1 MVTLEIV
8 FGLMIVLFF
17 LSIAGWAIMLFA
29 IQVGCVDA
37 ATNVA
42 RQAARGDEEAVE
54 RAKDRAPRD
63 AVIKIND
70 GGGQVNV
77 TVRVTSRPL
86 DWLPGFDL
94 EADATAMKEPGE

>member
-8 FGLMIVLFF
+8 FGLLIVLFF
-17 LSIAGWAIMLFA
+17 LSVAGWAIMLFA
-29 IQVGCVDA
+29 IQIGCVDT

-70 GGGQVNV
+70 SSDQVTV

-86 DWLPGFDL
+86 DRLPGLNL